1 MKKWIVRFFLFLSF
15 SLISEN
21 TLMSLAQE
29 QGQANYACTRKQLQ
43 QPSPKDNFSGKI
55 NTIQKDKSGQQQGEH
70 IIEITENE
78 VEENELLFGKKHLE
92 ITHYFSILFHE
103 QLAEF
108 FESSNRQVPFW
119 KHFTYDSSFKWFLLL
134 RVIRL

>member
-21 TLMSLAQE
+21 TLMSLSQE
-29 QGQANYACTRKQLQ
+29 QDQSNYVCTRKQLQ
-43 QPSPKDNFSGKI
+43 QPSPNNLIGKT
-55 NTIQKDKSGQQQGEH
+55 NTLKKNKKGQHPGEH

-92 ITHYFSILFHE
+92 ITHYFSDIFHE
-103 QLAEF
+103 LLADF
-108 FESSNRQVPFW
+108 FESCEIGEPFW
-119 KHFTYDSSFKWFLLL
+119 KHFSHDSSYKWFLLL